1 MLALR
6 EAGKLRLVDRPLES
20 PRGRELTVPLAQDL
34 LALAVIV
41 LADVAELL
49 VVIALGLTGAER
61 FGHRHHGRASPG

>member
-20 PRGRELTVPLAQDL
+20 PRGRELTVPLAEDL

-61 FGHRHHGRASPG
+61 FGHRHHGRTSPG